1 MFLSLDDTLSPGLT
15 GAVFATQS
23 AIDGFLLP
31 GGSAAAPTLDMELA
45 SAHLSAD
52 GSPTRGTLQAFLP
65 ESALLDLYGVLPGD
79 GRSFFQTTRTGDPG
93 TSDPPVFTPRAASN
107 LDDPGLMITVTNIS
121 FSAPTYRVSRRAATL
136 HARLVR
142 RNRRVSVTSAAV
154 AACRWHRCTATVYRL
169 DGTYTGRAQVIGS
182 AHSDS
187 HGATLV
193 RLTAAKLPR
202 GVTYLV
208 LVRRGHQL
216 VAGTRGKA

>member
-1 MFLSLDDTLSPGLT
+1 
-15 GAVFATQS
+15 
-23 AIDGFLLP
+23 
-31 GGSAAAPTLDMELA
+31 
-45 SAHLSAD
+45 
-52 GSPTRGTLQAFLP
+52 
-65 ESALLDLYGVLPGD
+65 
-79 GRSFFQTTRTGDPG
+79 
-93 TSDPPVFTPRAASN
+93 VFTPRAASN

-193 RLTAAKLPR
+193 RLTAAKLPP

-216 VAGTRGKA
+216 VAGTRGKACPHLQVHRVAALRIAARVLAPTGRTCRSCVVTDRRRLRPAR